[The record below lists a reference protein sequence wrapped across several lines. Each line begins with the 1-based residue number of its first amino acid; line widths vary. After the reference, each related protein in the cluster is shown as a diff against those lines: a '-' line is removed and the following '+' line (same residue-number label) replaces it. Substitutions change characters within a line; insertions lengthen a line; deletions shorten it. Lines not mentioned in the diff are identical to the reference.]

1 MQKPQSKMDSRC
13 PRKLKQCP
21 KTFCP
26 LAVQR
31 LKALRFANREL
42 TEEEEA
48 KLPGCPWAIS
58 SQVNNYCF
66 FNFLQSESD
75 SQLSDIEIAHLT
87 SVSVETVKQTE
98 SAALEKLRKDEVF
111 EELAE
116 LHASGDM
123 YKEFED

>member
-1 MQKPQSKMDSRC
+1 
-13 PRKLKQCP
+13 
-21 KTFCP
+21 
-26 LAVQR
+26 